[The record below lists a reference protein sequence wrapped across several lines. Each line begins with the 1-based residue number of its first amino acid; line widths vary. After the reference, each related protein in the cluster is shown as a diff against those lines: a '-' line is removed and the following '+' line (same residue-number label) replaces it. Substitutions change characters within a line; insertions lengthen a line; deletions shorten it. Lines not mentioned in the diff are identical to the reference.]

1 MLAVDDVT
9 VRFGERAVLDAVDLH
24 VAAGEI
30 VALLGPSGSGKST
43 LLRVIA
49 GFVPADSGR
58 VVLDGVEITHI
69 PTHRRSIGMVFQ
81 DEQLFPHMDV
91 AGTVGFGLRMAGV
104 DKRLREERVAQLLEL
119 VGLAGFGS
127 RRIDGLSG
135 GERKRVA
142 LARSLAPQPKLL
154 LLDEPLTG
162 LDRELHDRLAVEVRT
177 ILESTN
183 TTAIWVT
190 HDPDEAALVADR
202 TVALAAL

>member
-9 VRFGERAVLDAVDLH
+9 VRFGERVVLDAVDLH
-24 VAAGEI
+24 VAAGEV

-49 GFVPADSGR
+49 GIVPADRGR
-58 VVLDGVEITHI
+58 VVLDGVDITHT

-91 AGTVGFGLRMAGV
+91 AGNVGFGLRMAGV
-104 DKRLREERVAQLLEL
+104 DKRVREERVAQLLEL

-135 GERKRVA
+135 GERKRA
-142 LARSLAPQPKLL
+142 GQ
-154 LLDEPLTG
+154 E
-162 LDRELHDRLAVEVRT
+162 EMLHVKKSRT
-177 ILESTN
+177 
-183 TTAIWVT
+183 
-190 HDPDEAALVADR
+190 
-202 TVALAAL
+202 